1 MPPSPLPPS
10 VELAVLLVLAP
21 PADVVVA
28 APSVVVAPPIVLE
41 LLADVLVFEVLV
53 FEVLVFEI
61 LVLEVP
67 VAVDPLALVVPTVAE
82 PSLPNAGAT
91 GSSELEQATP
101 PKIATTT
108 NPGATP
114 RWIFGLR

>member
-1 MPPSPLPPS
+1 MPPSPLAPS
-10 VELAVLLVLAP
+10 LELAVLMVLAP

-28 APSVVVAPPIVLE
+28 APSVVVALPIVLE
-41 LLADVLVFEVLV
+41 LLADVIVFEVLV
-53 FEVLVFEI
+53 FEMLVFEM
-61 LVLEVP
+61 P
-67 VAVDPLALVVPTVAE
+67 VAVDPLGLVVPTVGE
-82 PSLPNAGAT
+82 PLLPNAGAP
-91 GSSELEQATP
+91 GSSEVEQAAL